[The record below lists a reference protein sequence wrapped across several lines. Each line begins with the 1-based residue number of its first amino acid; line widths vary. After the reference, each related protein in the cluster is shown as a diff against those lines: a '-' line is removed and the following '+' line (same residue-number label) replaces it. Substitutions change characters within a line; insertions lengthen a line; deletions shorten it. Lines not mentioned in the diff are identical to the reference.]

1 MTMRV
6 PIDRRRVW
14 ERLQRLAM
22 VGVSADGERHRSP
35 YSPAHAEAVAL
46 VAAWLREA
54 GIEPEC
60 DETGNLVGVLAGQRA
75 GAGAIG
81 LGSHLDTV
89 PNAGAFDGALG
100 VVAAVEVVQ
109 SLREAG
115 VTPPRP
121 IAAIAFAD
129 EEGNAF
135 GIGVLSA
142 QLWTG
147 AIGVEALDTLVDAHG
162 RTLRSHVEAFDVPG
176 VPIAPRPRLAGYLE
190 LHVEQGPILH
200 RDGIAAAAVEGIVGI
215 DRTTVTLL
223 GAANHAGTTPMD
235 LRRDALYGGAE
246 LALAVRDLGRAARGD
261 AVATVGVFEVSP
273 GATNVIPGRVRM
285 RVEIR
290 ALDATLL
297 ARTRE
302 QVEARAS
309 EIAARHGLEV
319 RLEPWHQSAP
329 VRMDPRAHA
338 ATRDGLQDAG
348 LPTHAM
354 PSWAG
359 HDAKELATQVA
370 TGMLFVP
377 SRDGVSHSPEE
388 YTDPEACADG
398 TQALLYAALRLA
410 AHDEL
415 P

>member
-1 MTMRV
+1 MTNRV
-6 PIDRRRVW
+6 CINRRRVW
-14 ERLQRLAM
+14 ERLQRLAA
-22 VGVSADGERHRSP
+22 VGVSANGVRHRSP
-35 YSPAHAEAVAL
+35 YSPAHVEAVAL
-46 VAAWLREA
+46 VASWLREA
-54 GIEPEC
+54 GIQPVR
-60 DETGNLVGVLAGQRA
+60 DETGNLVGELGGSRASAGT
-75 GAGAIG
+75 IG

-100 VVAAVEVVQ
+100 IVAAVEVVQ
-109 SLREAG
+109 TLREAG
-115 VTPPRP
+115 ITPPRP

-129 EEGNAF
+129 EEGNEF

-147 AIGVEALDTLVDAHG
+147 AIGEDSWDTIQDG
-162 RTLRSHVEAFDVPG
+162 RGRSLRTCMEAFKVPG
-176 VPIAPRPRLAGYLE
+176 VPIAPRPDLAGYLE
-190 LHVEQGPILH
+190 LHVEQGPILD
-200 RDGIAAAAVEGIVGI
+200 RNGIAAAAVEGIVGI
-215 DRTTVTLL
+215 DRTTVTIV

-235 LRRDALYGGAE
+235 LRRDALCGGAE
-246 LALAVRDLGRAARGD
+246 LALAVRDLGRDTRGD
-261 AVATVGVFEVSP
+261 AVTTVGVFEVSP

-290 ALDATLL
+290 ALDAALL

-302 QVEARAS
+302 QVEVLAS
-309 EIAARHGLEV
+309 EIAARLGLEAT
-319 RLEPWHQSAP
+319 LEPWHLSAP
-329 VRMDPRAHA
+329 IRMDPRAHE
-338 ATRDGLQDAG
+338 ATRGGLRDAN
-348 LPTHAM
+348 LPDHAI

-359 HDAKELATQVA
+359 HDAKELATTVA

-377 SRDGVSHSPEE
+377 SRDGISHAPEE

-410 AHDEL
+410 EHDEL